1 MDQYGRAKSLD
12 LRQEK
17 IWGHKPFLKWGSLFS
32 VIQGTMTN
40 FKTFLK
46 LTMTVLLLYNLSMY
60 FTHIKQLNPNL
71 FLLLGFFFPI
81 LNGLI
86 ADFAEKDMMTRIHC
100 KIFTMRN
107 VHGLFF

>member
-17 IWGHKPFLKWGSLFS
+17 IWGHAPFLKWGSLFS
-32 VIQGTMTN
+32 VIQGTKTN

-46 LTMTVLLLYNLSMY
+46 LTMTVLLLYNLSVCL
-60 FTHIKQLNPNL
+60 THIKQLNPNL
-71 FLLLGFFFPI
+71 FLLLGFFSI
-81 LNGLI
+81 LNGLL
-86 ADFAEKDMMTRIHC
+86 AEFAEKDMMTKIHC